1 MRGKIEQGLV
11 EHLMV
16 LRAQIAFKN
25 NLRARIKT
33 SREINEKLD
42 EVKKKYLKSVQQG
55 KLPAAPVEVNA
66 GDD

>member
-16 LRAQIAFKN
+16 LRAQVAFKN

-33 SREINEKLD
+33 SRETNDKLD
-42 EVKKKYLKSVQQG
+42 AVKTKYLKSAQQG
-55 KLPAAPVEVNA
+55 KLPAAPIEMDEC
-66 GDD
+66 DD